1 MVQASTGAST
11 EVTIQRANPIDN
23 PTDNQTGDQTSQ
35 SHRED
40 LQAESVETGDT
51 FQICLWI
58 GLGTATALILIGW
71 WMVKHSE
78 TKTKEKDE

>member
-1 MVQASTGAST
+1 MGAAT
-11 EVTIQRANPIDN
+11 EVTIQRANSIDN
-23 PTDNQTGDQTSQ
+23 STDNQTGDQMNQ

-58 GLGTATALILIGW
+58 GLSTATALTLIGW